1 MLLSVTDLTGY
12 MFCPRKLYM
21 RKILNIIEPQTKAT
35 VLGTL
40 RHATHEQLSKLDES
54 VIRQLNKDHSEDEAT
69 TLFSKSYLRALR
81 DTVNAHRSHL
91 AEVGL
96 DAEDVFIDVWP
107 FIKEEAVVHAKDVLA
122 VSKATGLLGDDLI
135 RHLPKVISE
144 HHVRSESLQ
153 LKGIIDRIEIV
164 NGQYVPYELKT
175 GSAPA
180 EGVWPGHKVQVGCY
194 MMMLEEIFNMPVRE
208 GYVKYLDCR
217 ADRRIVMNPF
227 LEIEIKELIEKV
239 QKLLQSPELPEPC
252 GKKFCN
258 CSNFKNP
265 VEQKSEAL
273 QAKLGISG
281 F

>member
-21 RKILNIIEPQTKAT
+21 RKILKIIEPQTKAT

-69 TLFSKSYLRALR
+69 TIFSKNYLRALR
-81 DTVNAHRSHL
+81 DTVNTHRSHL
-91 AEVGL
+91 KEVGL
-96 DAEDVFIDVWP
+96 EAEDVFIDVWP
-107 FIKEEAVVHAKDVLA
+107 FIHEEANVHAKDVLA
-122 VSKATGLLGDDLI
+122 LAKSTGLYGDELI
-135 RHLPKVISE
+135 RQLPKVISE
-144 HHVRSESLQ
+144 HHLVSESLQ

-164 NGQYVPYELKT
+164 KGQYIPYELKT

-180 EGVWPGHKVQVGCY
+180 EGVWPGHKIQVGCY
-194 MMMLEEIFNMPVRE
+194 MMMLEEAFKMPVRE

-217 ADRRIVMNPF
+217 ADRRVVMNPF
-227 LEIEIKELIEKV
+227 LEIEVKELIEKV
-239 QKLLQSPELPEPC
+239 NRMLESKDLPEPC

-258 CSNFKNP
+258 CSNYQ
-265 VEQKSEAL
+265 VATH
-273 QAKLGISG
+273 
-281 F
+281 